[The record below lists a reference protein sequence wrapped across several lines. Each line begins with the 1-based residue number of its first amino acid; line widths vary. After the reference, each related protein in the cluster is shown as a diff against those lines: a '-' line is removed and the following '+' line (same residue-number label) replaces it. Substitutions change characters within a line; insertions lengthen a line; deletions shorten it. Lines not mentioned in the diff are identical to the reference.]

1 MGIFKIGRIGTK
13 EVTVEEAEDVRAA
26 CYKAGWSPEWCEVSE
41 ITDQVIVM
49 NEDGGIKGIDYR
61 TERGSFSSVDTGL
74 QVYPHG
80 CPPPRHSRNTFR
92 LLDSSGIGPS
102 SRK

>member
-26 CYKAGWSPEWCEVSE
+26 CYIAGWPPEWCEVSE

-49 NEDGGIKGIDYR
+49 NEDGGIKGINYR
-61 TERGSFSSVDTGL
+61 TERGSSLSVDIRL
-74 QVYPHG
+74 QCYSHG
-80 CPPPRHSRNTFR
+80 CLPRLASPKDLPITR
-92 LLDSSGIGPS
+92 
-102 SRK
+102 